1 MNFIGNIFPERIIY
15 SLGWTIIHS
24 LWLGTI
30 IALMLFA
37 FITLVKSSAELKA
50 KVSVLALGLMLI
62 SFLGTFTIEYA
73 SYSKGSTV
81 PAYITN
87 SQASTRADANINNN
101 SGGIDFFEPGI
112 TAAAKNYLAENIPM
126 LAMIWF
132 AGLIIFTIKFF
143 GGLFLTRKLKFSGT
157 SFVPAVWQNKLNSI
171 RYKLKITKPVRL
183 LESVN
188 ICIPIV
194 IGHVKPVILF
204 PLGMLAGLPESQVEA
219 IIAHELAHIY
229 RNDYLINFLQSAGEI
244 ILFYHPAAWW
254 ISHKIREE
262 RENSCDDIAVSVSG
276 DKLTFARALAN
287 LEEVKMKSRKF
298 ALAAKDRGTLAGRIK
313 RLFETGGNQI
323 GFSEK
328 IFVSII
334 IMAIILTTSV
344 FASVSLDSP
353 AKAAYVNFAAA
364 AGDSLPVN
372 NNQPTNGNDNHFNIN
387 ANVNSQDS
395 NTNTNLN
402 SNSNVNVKLNIDPPD
417 SINRKSNK
425 KTEAMK
431 IVPAEPAPPAVPA
444 KANTNTLPPLPGK
457 APAADSTQLAGL
469 NPLPPL
475 PPAADE
481 DSTVNKES
489 EKDLEV
495 VKKKVVETR
504 KEFYKQ
510 QKKVEEYRKQLKQ
523 VNEKLK
529 MQENELRIKKEEL
542 RRKSEKPREN
552 KEQFMQ
558 GLTEELMKR
567 GIVKDE
573 NFYMRL
579 TQKELDINDKKQP
592 DELLRT
598 ALKLYRQ
605 VWGKDIGK
613 NDEMEV
619 GRN

>member
-1 MNFIGNIFPERIIY
+1 
-15 SLGWTIIHS
+15 
-24 LWLGTI
+24 
-30 IALMLFA
+30 
-37 FITLVKSSAELKA
+37 
-50 KVSVLALGLMLI
+50 
-62 SFLGTFTIEYA
+62 
-73 SYSKGSTV
+73 
-81 PAYITN
+81 
-87 SQASTRADANINNN
+87 
-101 SGGIDFFEPGI
+101 
-112 TAAAKNYLAENIPM
+112 
-126 LAMIWF
+126 
-132 AGLIIFTIKFF
+132 
-143 GGLFLTRKLKFSGT
+143 
-157 SFVPAVWQNKLNSI
+157 
-171 RYKLKITKPVRL
+171 
-183 LESVN
+183 
-188 ICIPIV
+188 
-194 IGHVKPVILF
+194 
-204 PLGMLAGLPESQVEA
+204 
-219 IIAHELAHIY
+219 
-229 RNDYLINFLQSAGEI
+229 
-244 ILFYHPAAWW
+244 
-254 ISHKIREE
+254 
-262 RENSCDDIAVSVSG
+262 
-276 DKLTFARALAN
+276 
-287 LEEVKMKSRKF
+287 
-298 ALAAKDRGTLAGRIK
+298 
-313 RLFETGGNQI
+313 
-323 GFSEK
+323 
-328 IFVSII
+328 
-334 IMAIILTTSV
+334 
-344 FASVSLDSP
+344 
-353 AKAAYVNFAAA
+353 
-364 AGDSLPVN
+364 
-372 NNQPTNGNDNHFNIN
+372 
-387 ANVNSQDS
+387 
-395 NTNTNLN
+395 LN